1 MAKPVA
7 FQYIY
12 SLLLP
17 ALATSI
23 PNYTVG
29 AYYLGMWSAE
39 AYNPVNLNYG
49 DRTFYLGQ
57 GEDFW
62 LGVRTIHDGNLS
74 VINASDPNWVLYN
87 STYLEWFSNTPE
99 LKRKPE
105 IGFYDV
111 SEDAT
116 LAAHIAQASSHGLS
130 FFNFYYYWQAY
141 TNSEEMA
148 DALHTFVR
156 VTNRNGGGSDAMKF
170 ALSICADG
178 WYHSIVRSNIPTV
191 TALLAAGYFAR
202 PNYLRTAEGAPI
214 VELCDVVGIMEDSE
228 LPTPPSNP
236 DWSPSGPINT
246 FISSLRNAS
255 LNATGH
261 YPVIIGRYDMASRSY
276 VESLDALVDA
286 GGCVLSW
293 LPDDGDYFQQ
303 ASSTYTTLNAI
314 RTKKPFAPCI
324 ANNLDERPRMGVI
337 KNGPAD
343 TFAIMSNYSQVN
355 WEISLKEAKRWVDDQ
370 TDELS
375 RVISIYS
382 WNEWH
387 EGGII
392 EPSEVE
398 GDIRLAAVKE
408 VFGLQAL

>member
-1 MAKPVA
+1 
-7 FQYIY
+7 
-12 SLLLP
+12 
-17 ALATSI
+17 
-23 PNYTVG
+23 
-29 AYYLGMWSAE
+29 
-39 AYNPVNLNYG
+39 
-49 DRTFYLGQ
+49 
-57 GEDFW
+57 
-62 LGVRTIHDGNLS
+62 
-74 VINASDPNWVLYN
+74 
-87 STYLEWFSNTPE
+87 
-99 LKRKPE
+99 
-105 IGFYDV
+105 
-111 SEDAT
+111 
-116 LAAHIAQASSHGLS
+116 
-130 FFNFYYYWQAY
+130 
-141 TNSEEMA
+141 
-148 DALHTFVR
+148 
-156 VTNRNGGGSDAMKF
+156 
-170 ALSICADG
+170 
-178 WYHSIVRSNIPTV
+178 
-191 TALLAAGYFAR
+191 
-202 PNYLRTAEGAPI
+202 
-214 VELCDVVGIMEDSE
+214 
-228 LPTPPSNP
+228 
-236 DWSPSGPINT
+236 
-246 FISSLRNAS
+246 
-255 LNATGH
+255 
-261 YPVIIGRYDMASRSY
+261 MASRSY